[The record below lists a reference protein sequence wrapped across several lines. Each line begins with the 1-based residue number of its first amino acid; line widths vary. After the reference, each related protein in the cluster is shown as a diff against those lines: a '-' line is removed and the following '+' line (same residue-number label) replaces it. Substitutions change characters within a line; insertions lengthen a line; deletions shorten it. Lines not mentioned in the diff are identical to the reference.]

1 MWALALLVIV
11 FARPAAA
18 QESLPWWNDRVFY
31 EIFVRSFYDS
41 DGDGIGDLQGV
52 IEKLDYLNDGD
63 PNTTTDLGITGLWLM
78 PVMQSP
84 SYHGYDVTDYRQ
96 VEVDYGT
103 NEDFRRL
110 MDEAHARGIAVVV
123 DLVINH
129 SSSQHPWFEASARE
143 NPHYAD
149 WYVWS
154 EDDPG
159 YRGPQRQQVWHG
171 RAGRYYYGVFWD
183 GMPDINLTNPE
194 VTQELADIARY
205 WLDEMGVDGFRVD
218 AVKHLIEEG
227 EEQENTASTMT
238 WMSDFNASID
248 AVDPDALVV
257 GEIWSTNFTAAQ
269 YVPDAADIVF
279 DFDLATAY
287 LSSVQQGR
295 PDGVRS
301 LLDRALDLYPFG
313 QYASF
318 LTNHDQNRVMT
329 QLRGDMEAAKVAA
342 SLLLT
347 TPGVPFVYYGE
358 EIGMTGQKPDE
369 LIRTPMQW
377 DNSEGTAG
385 FTAGRPWQPLAE
397 GYESVNVAAQMDDPS
412 SLLYHYRALIQL
424 RNAHPALRT
433 GTYTPLEAGARQVFA
448 FVRQTDGETL
458 LIVIN
463 LDDRDVDEYGID
475 LSELSGISAIELLYA
490 THDAEELTS
499 SADDGLYRL
508 GETLPARS
516 TAIFR
521 LS

>member
-1 MWALALLVIV
+1 MLLLGVLCLTLV
-11 FARPAAA
+11 KPAAA
-18 QESLPWWNDRVFY
+18 QDELPWWNDRVFY

-63 PNTTTDLGITGLWLM
+63 PTTTTDLGITGIWLM
-78 PVMQSP
+78 PIMQSP

-110 MDEAHARGIAVVV
+110 MEEAHARGIAVVI

-129 SSSQHPWFEASARE
+129 SSAQHPWFDASARE

-159 YRGPQRQQVWHG
+159 YRGPSRQQVWHG

-183 GMPDINLTNPE
+183 QMPDFNLTNPE
-194 VTQELADIARY
+194 VTAELENIARY
-205 WLDEMGVDGFRVD
+205 WLDDMGADGFRVD

-227 EEQENTASTMT
+227 EEQENTASTMD

-248 AVDPDALVV
+248 DAHPDALVV
-257 GEIWSTNFTAAQ
+257 GEIWSTNYTASQ
-269 YVPDAADIVF
+269 YVRDASDIVF
-279 DFDLATAY
+279 DFDLATAF

-329 QLRGDMEAAKVAA
+329 QLREDVDAAKVAA

-347 TPGVPFVYYGE
+347 TPGVPFLYYGE

-377 DNSEGTAG
+377 ENTEDTAG
-385 FTAGRPWQPLAE
+385 FTSGRPWQPVSN
-397 GYESVNVAAQMDDPS
+397 GYEAVNVAAQIDDPN
-412 SLLYHYRALIQL
+412 SLLSHYRSLIQL
-424 RNAHPALRT
+424 RNQRVALRT
-433 GTYTPLEAGARQVFA
+433 GAYVPLEAGSRQVFA
-448 FVRQTDGETL
+448 FLRQTDDETL

-463 LDDRDVDEYGID
+463 MDDRDVDEYGID
-475 LSELSGISAIELLYA
+475 LSSVSDADEAELLYA
-490 THDAEELTS
+490 THDVELLTGEE
-499 SADDGLYRL
+499 DGLYRL
-508 GETLPARS
+508 GEVLPARS
-516 TAIFR
+516 TVIFR

>member
-1 MWALALLVIV
+1 MKLKLVLLLGILCFIQPV
-11 FARPAAA
+11 AA
-18 QESLPWWNDRVFY
+18 QDDLPWWNDRVFY

-63 PNTTTDLGITGLWLM
+63 PTTTTDLGITGIWLM
-78 PVMQSP
+78 PIMQSP

-110 MDEAHARGIAVVV
+110 MEEAHARGIAVVI

-129 SSSQHPWFEASARE
+129 SSAQHPWFEASAGE
-143 NPHYAD
+143 NPHYVD
-149 WYVWS
+149 WYVWA

-159 YRGPQRQQVWHG
+159 YRGPSRQQVWHA

-183 GMPDINLTNPE
+183 QMPDFNLTNPE
-194 VTQELADIARY
+194 VTAELEGIARY
-205 WLDEMGVDGFRVD
+205 WLDEMGADGFRVD

-227 EEQENTASTMT
+227 EEQENTESTMA
-238 WMSDFNASID
+238 WMEGFHRSID

-257 GEIWSTNFTAAQ
+257 GEIWSTNFIASR
-269 YVPDAADIVF
+269 YVPNAADIVF
-279 DFDLATAY
+279 DFDLATAF

-295 PDGVRS
+295 PDGARS
-301 LLDRALDLYPFG
+301 LLNRALDLYPFG

-329 QLRGDMEAAKVAA
+329 QLRGDVDAAKVAA

-347 TPGVPFVYYGE
+347 TPGVPFIYYGE

-377 DNSEGTAG
+377 DDTEDTAG
-385 FTAGRPWQPLAE
+385 FTTGRPWQPLAQ
-397 GYESVNVAAQMDDPS
+397 STVNVAAQTDDEN
-412 SLLYHYRALIQL
+412 SLLSHYRALIQL
-424 RNAHPALRT
+424 RNQHAALRT
-433 GTYTPLEAGARQVFA
+433 GAYVPLEAGSRQVFA
-448 FVRQTDGETL
+448 FLRQTDDETL
-458 LIVIN
+458 LVVIN
-463 LDDRDVDEYGID
+463 LDDRAVEEYGIVLD
-475 LSELSGISAIELLYA
+475 GLPGATETLYSTHEVDELIAGADGFYRLSEM
-490 THDAEELTS
+490 
-499 SADDGLYRL
+499 
-508 GETLPARS
+508 LPARS
-516 TAIFR
+516 TFIFR